1 MQTNGGRGD
10 VSEESQSLQFPNLIK
25 RKREKG
31 GKEGGADKKKDML
44 SRLKDRPRTRQI
56 HTWLNPRKGSEE
68 GGRTPEA

>member
-10 VSEESQSLQFPNLIK
+10 VSEESQSLQFPNLNKERVK
-25 RKREKG
+25 RG

-56 HTWLNPRKGSEE
+56 RTWLNPRKGSEE

>member
-10 VSEESQSLQFPNLIK
+10 VSERSQSLQFPNLIK
-25 RKREKG
+25 RKKKRGGKKG
-31 GKEGGADKKKDML
+31 GLIRKKDML

-56 HTWLNPRKGSEE
+56 RTWLNPRKGSEE